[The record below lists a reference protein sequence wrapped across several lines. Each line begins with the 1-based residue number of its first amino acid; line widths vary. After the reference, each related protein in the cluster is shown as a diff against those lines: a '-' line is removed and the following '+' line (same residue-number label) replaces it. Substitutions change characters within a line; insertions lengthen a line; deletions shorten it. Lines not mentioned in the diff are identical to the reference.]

1 MEWHEIL
8 IEILKGL
15 IIVVPLV
22 VSLVKYIKQAIQERN
37 WQQLVAL
44 VMNLMAEAESKFDN
58 GADRKIWVIGM
69 IEASAHTIN
78 YPIDVEQISALID
91 SLCDMTK
98 VVNAP
103 DKEVENVEE

>member
-1 MEWHEIL
+1 MEWHEIFV
-8 IEILKGL
+8 EILKGL

-44 VMNLMAEAESKFDN
+44 VMNLMAEAEGKFDN
-58 GADRKIWVIGM
+58 GADRKTWVLSM
-69 IEASAHTIN
+69 IEASANTIN
-78 YPIDVEQISALID
+78 YPIDIEHVGELID
-91 SLCDMTK
+91 SLCAMSK

-103 DKEVENVEE
+103 DGKEKIEE

>member
-1 MEWHEIL
+1 MEWHEIF

-22 VSLVKYIKQAIQERN
+22 VSLVKYIKQAIQEKN

-44 VMNLMAEAESKFDN
+44 VMNLMAEAEGKFDN
-58 GADRKIWVIGM
+58 GADRKAWVLKM
-69 IEASAHTIN
+69 IEASANTIN
-78 YPIDVEQISALID
+78 YPIDIEQVGELID
-91 SLCDMTK
+91 NMCKMSK

-103 DKEVENVEE
+103 QE

>member
-1 MEWHEIL
+1 MEWHEIF

-22 VSLVKYIKQAIQERN
+22 VSLVKYIKQAIQEKN

-44 VMNLMAEAESKFDN
+44 VMKLMAEAEEKYDN
-58 GADRKIWVIGM
+58 GADRKTWVLSM
-69 IEASAHTIN
+69 IEASANTIN
-78 YPIDVEQISALID
+78 YPIDIEQVSALID
-91 SLCDMTK
+91 SLCDMSK

-103 DKEVENVEE
+103 NKEVAE